1 MTDFKAEIGII
12 CALDVE
18 LAGIKNMMADISVE
32 KISGVTFICGTL
44 EGKKAVAAECG
55 VGKVFAAICAE
66 AMILKYRPEIIIN
79 SGVAGGLSKTLS
91 ISDAAIATDAVEH
104 DMDSSALGDPVG
116 MISGINI
123 IKLPCDEYAVKLLLG
138 AAKDLGIHA
147 EAGTI
152 ASGDKFIASDS
163 DRERIRQ
170 NFGAIACEM
179 EGASIAHVCYVN
191 SVRCAI
197 LRTVSDGGDDSAA
210 KDFPAFCEKAAVQ
223 SQKII
228 KRFVRDFND

>member
-18 LAGIKNMMADISVE
+18 LVGIKNMMADISEE
-32 KISGVTFICGTL
+32 KISGVTFIFGTL

-179 EGASIAHVCYVN
+179 EGASIATY
-191 SVRCAI
+191 AM
-197 LRTVSDGGDDSAA
+197 
-210 KDFPAFCEKAAVQ
+210 
-223 SQKII
+223 
-228 KRFVRDFND
+228 

>member
-1 MTDFKAEIGII
+1 MTDFKADIGII
-12 CALDVE
+12 CALDIE
-18 LAGIKNMMADISVE
+18 IAGIKDMMTDKSEE
-32 KISGVTFICGTL
+32 KISGITFICGTL

-66 AMILKYRPEIIIN
+66 AMIIKYRPGIILN

-91 ISDAAIATDAVEH
+91 ICDAAIAADAVEH

-123 IKLPCDEYAVKLLLG
+123 IKLPCDEYASGLLLG
-138 AAKDLGIHA
+138 AAKALGIHA
-147 EAGTI
+147 ERGTI
-152 ASGDKFIASDS
+152 ASGDKFIASES

-197 LRTVSDGGDDSAA
+197 LRTISDGGDDGAA
-210 KDFPAFCEKAAVQ
+210 MDFPAFCEKAAGQ
-223 SQKII
+223 SFEII
-228 KRFVRDFND
+228 KRFVRDLND